1 MAEGLRSATFL
12 GIVSWRQSR
21 CQLPNDPKGW
31 AKECG
36 LGLEALGRHKSLLS
50 REQPD
55 HIWAVR
61 VLGGRGEGKG
71 RSPNLRPGRFPL
83 GGSHQRPTIQKVKRG
98 EHKEWGCQGRK
109 KGGGRTICGPR
120 LGFRM
125 ARCSPSCCFGTPK

>member
-21 CQLPNDPKGW
+21 CQLPNDLKGS

-36 LGLEALGRHKSLLS
+36 LRLEALGRHKSLLR
-50 REQPD
+50 REQRD

-61 VLGGRGEGKG
+61 VLGGSTGQDGRGEGKG
-71 RSPNLRPGRFPL
+71 RRPNLRPGRFPL

-98 EHKEWGCQGRK
+98 RREDTQRMGMSRWKEGQRQSNLW
-109 KGGGRTICGPR
+109 
-120 LGFRM
+120 
-125 ARCSPSCCFGTPK
+125 S